1 MTGAFGGALR
11 VGVLLQ
17 GVLAA
22 VQFDRKFP
30 RRTAKAGDAASAG
43 ISTAAGDPQSSPQ
56 SLLDIGGIAPK
67 SSCHQGPLSQRHRR
81 RAPPH
86 PGPRVKPGAGSLRPR
101 GGEGASADA
110 SDNV

>member
-1 MTGAFGGALR
+1 MTIVPDPNDPVAMTGAFGGALR

-43 ISTAAGDPQSSPQ
+43 ISTAG
-56 SLLDIGGIAPK
+56 
-67 SSCHQGPLSQRHRR
+67 R
-81 RAPPH
+81 
-86 PGPRVKPGAGSLRPR
+86 
-101 GGEGASADA
+101 
-110 SDNV
+110 